1 MAKATRKAAG
11 SKAAKPAAKA
21 GVKQPAARKA
31 ASSGLRPEF
40 TGARF
45 DAGLAIR
52 REVLGSAYVEA
63 SLARA
68 DDFNAELQKMVT
80 ETAWGDIWSRPGLSR
95 RDRSLLNLGMLTALN
110 RPHELKLHVR
120 GALNNG
126 ISRAEIKEIL
136 LQTLVYCGAPAALDA
151 FRVAGEVFKEVD
163 AAGAGAA

>member
-1 MAKATRKAAG
+1 MAKATSKPTTKAAAKQPAG
-11 SKAAKPAAKA
+11 KRAAAKRPAAAKA
-21 GVKQPAARKA
+21 A
-31 ASSGLRPEF
+31 GLRPEF
-40 TGARF
+40 SGARF

-80 ETAWGDIWSRPGLSR
+80 ESAWGDIWSRPGLAR
-95 RDRSLLNLGMLTALN
+95 RERSVLNLGMLVALN
-110 RPHELKLHVR
+110 RPHELKLHLR

-136 LQTLVYCGAPAALDA
+136 LQTMVYCGAPAALDA
-151 FRVAGEVFKEVD
+151 FRVAGEVFKEFD
-163 AAGAGAA
+163 QA